1 MYFYLFSGFSSS
13 KTFEQTT
20 TDEII
25 QNYQYK
31 MDMLAKIKDDR
42 TIEPYNVR
50 NYDEMNVELRKLN
63 SALQHLQNK
72 TRWQRN
78 LARNIRYSIQE
89 L

>member
-25 QNYQYK
+25 QNYQSK

-78 LARNIRYSIQE
+78 LARNIRYSIQQ

>member
-1 MYFYLFSGFSSS
+1 
-13 KTFEQTT
+13 
-20 TDEII
+20 
-25 QNYQYK
+25 

-78 LARNIRYSIQE
+78 LARNIRYSVIFG
-89 L
+89 

>member
-1 MYFYLFSGFSSS
+1 
-13 KTFEQTT
+13 
-20 TDEII
+20 
-25 QNYQYK
+25 
-31 MDMLAKIKDDR
+31 MDMLAKIKEDG
-42 TIEPYNVR
+42 TNETYNVR
-50 NYDEMNVELRKLN
+50 KHDEMNIELRKLN

>member
-78 LARNIRYSIQE
+78 LARNIRYSVIFG
-89 L
+89 

>member
-1 MYFYLFSGFSSS
+1 
-13 KTFEQTT
+13 
-20 TDEII
+20 
-25 QNYQYK
+25 
-31 MDMLAKIKDDR
+31 MLAKIKDDR

-78 LARNIRYSIQE
+78 LARNIRYSFQE

>member
-1 MYFYLFSGFSSS
+1 MFFYLFSGFSSS

-72 TRWQRN
+72 TRWKRN
-78 LARNIRYSIQE
+78 LARNIRYSGIFC
-89 L
+89 